1 MVVEDG
7 REEQETDNAVG
18 PIQAALLA
26 FDAAQTE
33 KASVHSSS
41 GSDDDDHQHLL
52 ENMSEENRSLAK
64 YVAQSRRNLLSPTSK
79 VRSDK

>member
-26 FDAAQTE
+26 FDAAQAKET
-33 KASVHSSS
+33 SVPRLFY
-41 GSDDDDHQHLL
+41 D
-52 ENMSEENRSLAK
+52 N
-64 YVAQSRRNLLSPTSK
+64 RNLT
-79 VRSDK
+79 V